1 MPDTNTNINPALQN
15 TINQIWDM
23 QIANKENIS
32 TILATPC
39 EQVSQCIMSQVYL
52 IRKNLAI

>member
-32 TILATPC
+32 TI
-39 EQVSQCIMSQVYL
+39 
-52 IRKNLAI
+52 